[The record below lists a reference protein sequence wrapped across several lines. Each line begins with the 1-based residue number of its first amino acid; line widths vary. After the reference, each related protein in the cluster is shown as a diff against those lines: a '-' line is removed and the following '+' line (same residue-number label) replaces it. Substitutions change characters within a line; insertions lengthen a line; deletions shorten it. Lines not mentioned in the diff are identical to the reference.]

1 MLERKMATGLESM
14 QNMAGGQVLLGVV
27 LLKRESR
34 NRMLKCGHADQTLS
48 LKNHAFSV
56 TVTIESEEKGAK

>member
-1 MLERKMATGLESM
+1 MATGLESM

-34 NRMLKCGHADQTLS
+34 NRMLKCGHADQTFPLR
-48 LKNHAFSV
+48 NQGFNV
-56 TVTIESEEKGAK
+56 TVAIESQE